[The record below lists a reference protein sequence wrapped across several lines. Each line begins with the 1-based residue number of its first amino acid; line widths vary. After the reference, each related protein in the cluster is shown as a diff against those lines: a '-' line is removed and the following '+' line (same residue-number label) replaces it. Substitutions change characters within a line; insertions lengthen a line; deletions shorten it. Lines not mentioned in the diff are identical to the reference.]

1 MGRPQSDV
9 KESEMV
15 SADTV
20 EPVKPEKTTTKP
32 AGPVQEPKTE
42 PEVQQQAAGGQPVF
56 KLQITASATKLNHNH
71 ASLKDLKDLDYYQEG
86 GYYKYTV
93 GAETDYNKI
102 NQIRLDLKKRFP
114 DAFIIAFVGD
124 KKVPVQEALKMIK

>member
-1 MGRPQSDV
+1 VVQPQV
-9 KESEMV
+9 ES
-15 SADTV
+15 
-20 EPVKPEKTTTKP
+20 
-32 AGPVQEPKTE
+32 
-42 PEVQQQAAGGQPVF
+42 GQPVF
-56 KLQITASATKLNHNH
+56 KLQITASATKLSNNH

-93 GAETDYNKI
+93 GAEADYNKI

-114 DAFIIAFVGD
+114 DAFIIAFVGN